1 MEQGEIFS
9 NERVEA
15 STLPDFQ
22 RVELTPVADAYLPW
36 ALVTQSA
43 IWLILAAAA
52 TVAGMLPFELGGVSD
67 WPQRWLMPLLPLA
80 MAVASAV
87 YARLD
92 FRTRAW
98 ALREHDLIY
107 RYGVLWRKTAIVPFA
122 RIQHVEAAH
131 GPLERYLGLMRL
143 KCFTA
148 GGMSA
153 DLTVKGLDRAAARRV
168 RQYLLEQIA
177 AAADDEESVASPA
190 ASADVEEARREAD

>member
-9 NERVEA
+9 NEQIDA
-15 STLPDFQ
+15 DTLPDFQ

-36 ALVTQSA
+36 ALVTQTA
-43 IWLILAAAA
+43 FWLILAAAA
-52 TVAGMLPFELGGVSD
+52 AVAILLPFELGGVSD
-67 WPQRWLMPLLPLA
+67 WPQRWVFPLPPLA
-80 MAVASAV
+80 MVIAGAV

-92 FRTRAW
+92 ARTRAW
-98 ALREHDLIY
+98 ALREHDLIC
-107 RYGVLWRKTAIVPFA
+107 RYGVLWRKTVIMPFA
-122 RIQHVEAAH
+122 RIQHVEAVH

-153 DLTVKGLDRAAARRV
+153 DLTVKGLDGASARRV

-177 AAADDEESVASPA
+177 ATTEDEGAPEYETVA
-190 ASADVEEARREAD
+190 EEARRDAD

>member
-1 MEQGEIFS
+1 MEQTEIFS
-9 NERVEA
+9 NRQVA
-15 STLPDFQ
+15 ATDLPDFR
-22 RVELTPVADAYLPW
+22 RVELTSVAPAYLPW
-36 ALVTQSA
+36 ALVTQTA

-52 TVAGMLPFELGGVSD
+52 AVAGLLPFDLGGVSD
-67 WPQRWLMPLLPLA
+67 WSQRWLLPLPALA
-80 MAVASAV
+80 MAVAGAV

-98 ALREHDLIY
+98 ALREHDLIC
-107 RYGVLWRKTAIVPFA
+107 RYGVLWRKTVIMPFA
-122 RIQHVEAAH
+122 RIQHVEAVH

-153 DLTVKGLDRAAARRV
+153 DLTVKGLDRASARRV

-177 AAADDEESVASPA
+177 ATADDDDSPVSLAGGEESGR
-190 ASADVEEARREAD
+190 DVD

>member
-9 NERVEA
+9 NEQVEA

-36 ALVTQSA
+36 ALVTQTVF
-43 IWLILAAAA
+43 WLVLALAALL
-52 TVAGMLPFELGGVSD
+52 VPMLPFV
-67 WPQRWLMPLLPLA
+67 PLDGLWWIPLPPLA
-80 MAVASAV
+80 VAVTGAV

-92 FRTRAW
+92 ARTRAW

-107 RYGVLWRKTAIVPFA
+107 RYGVLWRKTVIVPFA
-122 RIQHVEAAH
+122 RIQHVEAVH
-131 GPLERYLGLMRL
+131 GPLERYLGLMRV

-148 GGMSA
+148 GGMTA
-153 DLTVKGLDRAAARRV
+153 DLTVKGLDRSDARRV

-177 AAADDEESVASPA
+177 EAADSEEDG
-190 ASADVEEARREAD
+190 DVEGPVREAD